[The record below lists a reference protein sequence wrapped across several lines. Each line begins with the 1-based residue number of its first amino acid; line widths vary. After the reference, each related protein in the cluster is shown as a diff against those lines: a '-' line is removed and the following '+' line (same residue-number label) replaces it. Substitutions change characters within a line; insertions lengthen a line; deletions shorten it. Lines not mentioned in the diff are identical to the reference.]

1 MRSYRLN
8 GIKKRPN
15 VHLAYQIYHKQRAP
29 SSINSAI
36 IKAFIKAI
44 LRADRQT
51 LLLLGACAYIILM
64 KQFMRQYDF

>member
-1 MRSYRLN
+1 MQ
-8 GIKKRPN
+8 RP
-15 VHLAYQIYHKQRAP
+15 P

-64 KQFMRQYDF
+64 KQFMLRYDF